1 MTVVLPPEIRAQLLR
16 RAAQATS
23 AQQLDAL
30 AEEHGLL
37 PRELVDLLKR
47 HQAQPVRPTPA
58 PTTAPTPHR
67 SPAMQAV
74 EAATRDHVATLLHQA
89 SQSSSGRIRNAGKKI
104 HGLLDD
110 LREQLEAD
118 RERDSARKEVE
129 RLEAQLRA
137 AKAKLTGKPSAAK
150 SSQEGGPSSSEIR
163 SWARNAGV
171 DCPERG
177 RVPEHVRQA
186 YADAHVERAS

>member
-1 MTVVLPPEIRAQLLR
+1 MTVVLPPDIRAQLLR

-150 SSQEGGPSSSEIR
+150 SSQDGPSPSEIR

-171 DCPERG
+171 NCPAVG

-186 YADAHVERAS
+186 YADAHVEQAS